1 MNQAQLAPLD
11 LYSLWVR
18 LLRASLVVV
27 MALVFVVVLLVP
39 LWEVLRS
46 RNLWATLI
54 AGRVLPNQPVENPR
68 LTEKIDDFQFD
79 LRAKRALP
87 LSQDWKQLEI
97 IDASGEITNDD
108 GTGLIVRALR
118 GAYDMEKKE
127 ARLSGN
133 VEFRDKEGEYRV
145 TTASA
150 IVDLETET
158 VRGDD
163 PVTVESEDF
172 RVQGQGFL
180 VEDRGRRVVITG
192 QSELLIFDQ
201 LPQNRRI
208 LEGQ

>member
-18 LLRASLVVV
+18 LLRATLVVV
-27 MALVFVVVLLVP
+27 MALVFVVVLVVP
-39 LWEVLRS
+39 LWEMLRS

-108 GTGLIVRALR
+108 GTGLIVRALK
-118 GAYDMEKKE
+118 GAYGMEKKE
-127 ARLSGN
+127 ALLSGN
-133 VEFRDKEGEYRV
+133 VEFRDKAGEYRV

-150 IVDLETET
+150 VVDLEGET
-158 VRGDD
+158 VRGTD
-163 PVTVESEDF
+163 PVTVESDAF
-172 RVQGQGFL
+172 RVQGQGFF

-201 LPQNRRI
+201 LLQNRQI
-208 LEGQ
+208 PKGQ

>member
-1 MNQAQLAPLD
+1 MNQAHFAPLD

-18 LLRASLVVV
+18 LLRACLVVA
-27 MALVFVVVLLVP
+27 MALVFVVVLVVP
-39 LWEVLRS
+39 LWEMLRS

-54 AGRVLPNQPVENPR
+54 AGRILPNQPVENPR

-108 GTGLIVRALR
+108 GTGLIVRALK

-127 ARLSGN
+127 AVLSGN
-133 VEFRDKEGEYRV
+133 VEFRDKHGEYRV

-150 IVDLETET
+150 VVNLDTET

-163 PVTVESEDF
+163 PVTVESDDF

-201 LPQNRRI
+201 LPQNRRQSG
-208 LEGQ
+208 GQ

>member
-1 MNQAQLAPLD
+1 MNQAHFAPLD

-18 LLRASLVVV
+18 LLRACLVVA
-27 MALVFVVVLLVP
+27 MALVFVVVLVVP
-39 LWEVLRS
+39 LWEMLRS

-54 AGRVLPNQPVENPR
+54 AGRILPNQPVENPR

-108 GTGLIVRALR
+108 GTGLIVRALK

-127 ARLSGN
+127 AVLSGN
-133 VEFRDKEGEYRV
+133 VEFRDKQGEYRV

-150 IVDLETET
+150 VVNLDTET

-163 PVTVESEDF
+163 PVAVESDDF

-201 LPQNRRI
+201 LPQNRRQSG
-208 LEGQ
+208 GQ